1 MQSGHQKPFQHPPLP
16 RGLGSG
22 CRGLQAAAAP
32 TSITYRK
39 ALRRHTVL
47 CVEIMMPWPTYSDSH
62 FVDEETEAPSA
73 SYMICLQASQ
83 IWGWEQP
90 RMADLG
96 QKPSSGSPTPVP
108 LCLGVWSR
116 LPPLVSSSDRAGLR
130 WAGRQPQLSF
140 HPGRAAGLHVAGGS
154 CGSSGGGRKLPLPVA
169 SAAAGLQWNLGADTR
184 FVQEWEPE
192 TVSGSLWTGL
202 ADVRLH

>member
-39 ALRRHTVL
+39 ALRWHTVL

-108 LCLGVWSR
+108 LRLGVWSR

-140 HPGRAAGLHVAGGS
+140 HPCGRWELWAAVV
-154 CGSSGGGRKLPLPVA
+154 GGRKLPLPVA
-169 SAAAGLQWNLGADTR
+169 SAAAGLQWSLGADTR
-184 FVQEWEPE
+184 FVHEWEPE